1 MASGIKTGALISGET
16 TGTVTTGLTALR
28 VYKLLA
34 RTVHL
39 IATGSLLGGHMFG
52 APLAPLRLLLYLAI
66 LTGIA
71 MCTLEAYPNRQ
82 FFYEGW
88 ALLLWLKFVLLTSA
102 LVFWGHRVPIL
113 IAVVVI
119 ASIGSHMPRALRH
132 WTPFH
137 KEGPPTD

>member
-1 MASGIKTGALISGET
+1 MASGIGTGALISGET

-66 LTGIA
+66 LSGIA
-71 MCTLEAYPNRQ
+71 MCTFEAYPNRH

-88 ALLLWLKFVLLTSA
+88 ALVLWLKIVLLTSV
-102 LVFWGHRVPIL
+102 LVFWNHRVPIL
-113 IAVVVI
+113 ITVVVI

-132 WTPFH
+132 WTPFQ
-137 KEGPPTD
+137 KEEPETE